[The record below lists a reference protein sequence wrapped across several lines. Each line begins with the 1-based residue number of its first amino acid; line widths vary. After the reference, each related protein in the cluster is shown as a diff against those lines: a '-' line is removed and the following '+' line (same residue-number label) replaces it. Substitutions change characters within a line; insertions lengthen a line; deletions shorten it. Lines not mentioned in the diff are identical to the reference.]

1 MLDIK
6 YIRENSEL
14 VKKAVSDKQLSGTVD
29 IDKILELD
37 QEYISLLQKVELHR
51 TLRNKLSDSIGKVNA
66 GERDELIKE
75 ATAVKEELS
84 SMEATLKSLRDRLD
98 MLLLWV
104 PNPPAGDVPYGTD
117 ESGNVEI
124 KKVGLIPEFS
134 FEVKDHLDL
143 ANSLGIADV
152 ERGAK
157 IAGFR
162 GYFLKNEGVLLQN
175 ALLRYSLDVMREKGF
190 DIFEVPW
197 MVKPEYFTGTGYFPW
212 GEEDHYKT
220 QDGLALIG
228 TAEVSLTSYYAD
240 EILKEEDLPIKLAG
254 ISPCYRRE
262 IGSYGKDTRGIFRVH
277 HFTKVEQVVLTVADE
292 EETRV
297 WHDKM
302 LSFSEEVLQGLGLSY
317 HVLLMCSGD
326 MGAGQKKKYDI
337 ETWFPFQGVYRETHS
352 DSYFND
358 FQSRRLNIRYK
369 AKDGKLK
376 YVYTLNNTV
385 AASPRLLA
393 ALLENFQTESGSVLV
408 PEVLQKYLDFKE
420 IVPKK

>member
-37 QEYISLLQKVELHR
+37 QEYIGLLQKVELHR
-51 TLRNKLSDSIGKVNA
+51 TLRNKLSDSIGKVGA
-66 GERDELIKE
+66 DERDNLIKE

-104 PNPPAGDVPYGTD
+104 PNPPAQDVPYGTD

-124 KKVGLIPEFS
+124 KKVGLVPEFS

-228 TAEVSLTSYYAD
+228 TSEVSLTSYYAD
-240 EILKEEDLPIKLAG
+240 EVLKEEDLPIKLAG

-292 EETRV
+292 DKTRV

-302 LSFSEEVLQGLGLSY
+302 LSFSEEVLQRLGLSY

-337 ETWFPFQGVYRETHS
+337 ETWFPYQGVYRETHS

-393 ALLENFQTESGSVLV
+393 AILENFQTESGSVLV

>member
-37 QEYISLLQKVELHR
+37 QEYIALLQKVELHR
-51 TLRNKLSDSIGKVNA
+51 TLRNKLSDSIGKVSA
-66 GERDELIKE
+66 DERDKLIKE
-75 ATAVKEELS
+75 ATAVKEELG